1 MGLNLRQALFKKKLR
16 KIKKFLFC
24 LYNHS
29 CYNTSER
36 KKWQMKKFILSI
48 YMVLFLFVSIPV
60 YAAEV
65 EPLKGIA
72 VVDVE
77 SLNVRS
83 GPSKNYDKLGTLSQY
98 VEVKVKGIVEPDW
111 YVIDFD
117 GEEGYISSDYV
128 IFTPEDEIEGGFK
141 LVAKKY
147 LVMALVVIILILS
160 GTLIYTFMGIKKKE
174 DDDEEDYIPITD
186 HDDTN
191 MHMGEVTYDTYRIDI
206 DPKYFEQTTIIPQP
220 DSIYD
225 ENGDAP
231 WRKDLFSEEVKQE
244 NVVVEQITSETD
256 IQSLDSKLEQAS
268 AQIAALQK
276 EVEQLKKQQPDS

>member
-1 MGLNLRQALFKKKLR
+1 MA
-16 KIKKFLFC
+16 
-24 LYNHS
+24 
-29 CYNTSER
+29 
-36 KKWQMKKFILSI
+36 
-48 YMVLFLFVSIPV
+48 LFLFASLPV
-60 YAAEV
+60 YAAQV

-83 GPSKNYDKLGTLSQY
+83 GPSRDYDKLGSISQG
-98 VEVKVKGIVEPDW
+98 VEVRVRGIVEPDW

-128 IFTPEDEIEGGFK
+128 IFTPQDEIEGGFG

-147 LVMALVVIILILS
+147 LVVVLVVIILIL
-160 GTLIYTFMGIKKKE
+160 GVALIHTYKGIKEKDE
-174 DDDEEDYIPITD
+174 DDEKDNIPVTD

-191 MHMGEVTYDTYRIDI
+191 MHLGEVTYDTYRIDI

-220 DSIYD
+220 ESIYD
-225 ENGDAP
+225 ENGEAP
-231 WRKDLFSEEVKQE
+231 WRKDLFPDDKEEQA
-244 NVVVEQITSETD
+244 VVESVTAEAD
-256 IQSLDSKLEQAS
+256 IQTLDSKLEQAS

-276 EVEQLKKQQPDS
+276 EVEQLKKQQPDSL

>member
-1 MGLNLRQALFKKKLR
+1 M
-16 KIKKFLFC
+16 KKFL
-24 LYNHS
+24 
-29 CYNTSER
+29 
-36 KKWQMKKFILSI
+36 LSLC
-48 YMVLFLFVSIPV
+48 MALFLFASFPV

-83 GPSKNYDKLGTLSQY
+83 GPSRDYDKLGTLSQGSE
-98 VEVKVKGIVEPDW
+98 VEVEGIVEPDW
-111 YVIDFD
+111 YVIEFE
-117 GEEGYISSDYV
+117 GEEGFISSDYV
-128 IFTPEDEIEGGFK
+128 IFTPQDEIEGGFQ

-147 LVMALVVIILILS
+147 MVMALVVVILILS
-160 GTLIYTFMGIKKKE
+160 GALIYTFMGIKKKE
-174 DDDEEDYIPITD
+174 EDDEDNYIPVTD

-225 ENGDAP
+225 ENGEAP
-231 WRKDLFSEEVKQE
+231 WRKDLFEKESEQE
-244 NVVVEQITSETD
+244 TVLQERITAEAD
-256 IQSLDSKLEQAS
+256 IQTLDSKLEQAS

-276 EVEQLKKQQPDS
+276 EVEQLKKQQPDSM

>member
-1 MGLNLRQALFKKKLR
+1 M
-16 KIKKFLFC
+16 KKFL
-24 LYNHS
+24 
-29 CYNTSER
+29 
-36 KKWQMKKFILSI
+36 LSLC
-48 YMVLFLFVSIPV
+48 VTLFLFASLPV

-83 GPSKNYDKLGTLSQY
+83 GPSKDYDKLGTLPMGSE
-98 VEVKVKGIVEPDW
+98 VEVDGIVEPDW
-111 YVIDFD
+111 YVIEFE
-117 GEEGYISSDYV
+117 GEEGFISSDYV
-128 IFTPEDEIEGGFK
+128 IFTPQDEIEGGFQ

-147 LVMALVVIILILS
+147 MVMALVVVILILS
-160 GTLIYTFMGIKKKE
+160 GALIYTFMGIKKKE
-174 DDDEEDYIPITD
+174 EDDEDNYIPVTD

-225 ENGDAP
+225 ENGEAP
-231 WRKDLFSEEVKQE
+231 WRKDLFQEESKQE
-244 NVVVEQITSETD
+244 AVLQERITAEAD
-256 IQSLDSKLEQAS
+256 IQTLDSKLEQAS

-276 EVEQLKKQQPDS
+276 EVEQLKKQQPDSL

>member
-206 DPKYFEQTTIIPQP
+206 DPKYFEQTTIIPPP

-231 WRKDLFSEEVKQE
+231 WSTDLFSEEVKQE

>member
-1 MGLNLRQALFKKKLR
+1 
-16 KIKKFLFC
+16 
-24 LYNHS
+24 
-29 CYNTSER
+29 
-36 KKWQMKKFILSI
+36 MKKYLLSLF
-48 YMVLFLFVSIPV
+48 VALFLFASLTV

-83 GPSKNYDKLGTLSQY
+83 GPSRDYDKLGTLSQY
-98 VEVKVKGIVEPDW
+98 VEVNVKGIVEPDW
-111 YVIDFD
+111 YVIDFEGED
-117 GEEGYISSDYV
+117 GFISSEYV

-147 LVMALVVIILILS
+147 VVIVLVVVILILS
-160 GTLIYTFMGIKKKE
+160 GTLIYTFISIKKKDE
-174 DDDEEDYIPITD
+174 DDEDNYIPVTD

-225 ENGDAP
+225 ENGEAP
-231 WRKDLFSEEVKQE
+231 WRKDLFSDEEKQE
-244 NVVVEQITSETD
+244 SVVKEQITSEAD
-256 IQSLDSKLEQAS
+256 IQSLDTKLEQAS

-276 EVEQLKKQQPDS
+276 EVEQLKKQQPDSM

>member
-65 EPLKGIA
+65 EPLRGIA

-160 GTLIYTFMGIKKKE
+160 GTLIYTFIGIKKKE

>member
-1 MGLNLRQALFKKKLR
+1 ML
-16 KIKKFLFC
+16 
-24 LYNHS
+24 HS
-29 CYNTSER
+29 CYNKDER
-36 KKWQMKKFILSI
+36 KNKQMKKFLLSLC
-48 YMVLFLFVSIPV
+48 MALFLFASMPV
-60 YAAEV
+60 YAAKV

-83 GPSKNYDKLGTLSQY
+83 GPSRDYDKLGTLSQY

-147 LVMALVVIILILS
+147 IVAALVVVILILS
-160 GTLIYTFMGIKKKE
+160 GTLIYTFIGIKKKE
-174 DDDEEDYIPITD
+174 EDDEEDYIPVTD

-225 ENGDAP
+225 ENGNAP
-231 WRKDLFSEEVKQE
+231 WRKDLFQDEVKEE
-244 NVVVEQITSETD
+244 NVIKEQFTSEAD

-276 EVEQLKKQQPDS
+276 EVEQLKKQQPDSM

>member
-1 MGLNLRQALFKKKLR
+1 
-16 KIKKFLFC
+16 
-24 LYNHS
+24 
-29 CYNTSER
+29 
-36 KKWQMKKFILSI
+36 MKKFILNI
-48 YMVLFLFVSIPV
+48 CMVLFLFVSIPV

-147 LVMALVVIILILS
+147 LVMALVVIILILG
-160 GTLIYTFMGIKKKE
+160 GTLIYTFIGIKKKE
-174 DDDEEDYIPITD
+174 EDDEEDYIPISD